1 MQQSRMTERLTRVTS
16 PRALLA
22 PLYKGHQRRLDMAR
36 FGYLRALFSFVCLL
50 ALAFTANAQ
59 SPAPTP
65 QVLLPGPAEPQRVAG
80 QSSLYCAGYIRHQRL
95 QSMPEIV
102 GAEEEQE
109 QRTYA
114 NGDIVYLNAGSQQG
128 IKEGQNFQIIRPRGD
143 VKGVHKQKRG
153 FLGTY
158 IQEIG
163 QLQVF
168 KVRENTSAARIT
180 FTCDA
185 ALLGDL
191 LAPVPDRESPLRR
204 TEGNLDRFTD
214 PTNKQTG
221 RLIMAKDN
229 REMVTRSDVV
239 YIDLGS
245 EDSVKRG
252 DYLTI
257 YRPLG
262 TGNVMRVDNEEMAR
276 NRATGFQSNRY
287 HGGGFSNQAS
297 RAKDSTAFVNSKG
310 RYRHKPITS
319 KEVKRHRPLMPRKIV
334 GEMVIIDV
342 QARTATAIITRVAG
356 EVHTGDWVEIQ

>member
-1 MQQSRMTERLTRVTS
+1 
-16 PRALLA
+16 
-22 PLYKGHQRRLDMAR
+22 MAR
-36 FGYLRALFSFVCLL
+36 FGYLRAALFSFVCLP

-59 SPAPTP
+59 APTPTP
-65 QVLLPGPAEPQRVAG
+65 QVVMPGPQQPRNVAG

-95 QSMPEIV
+95 PSMPEIV

-114 NGDIVYLNAGSQQG
+114 DGDIVYLNAGSQQG

-143 VKGVHKQKRG
+143 VKGVHKEKRG

-163 QLQVF
+163 QLRVF
-168 KVRENTSAARIT
+168 KVRENTSAALIT

-191 LAPVPDRESPLRR
+191 LAPVPDRESPLQRAD
-204 TEGNLDRFTD
+204 ENLDRFAD
-214 PTNKQTG
+214 PTGKQTG
-221 RLIMAKDN
+221 RLMMAKDS
-229 REMVTRSDVV
+229 REMVTRNDVV

-245 EDSVKRG
+245 EDSVRRG

-262 TGNVMRVDNEEMAR
+262 TGNVTRVDNEEMAR

-287 HGGGFSNQAS
+287 RGGGFSNQGS
-297 RAKDSTAFVNSKG
+297 RAKDSTAFRDTEG
-310 RYRHKPITS
+310 RYRYRPITTR
-319 KEVKRHRPLMPRKIV
+319 EVKRHRPLMPRKIV

-342 QARTATAIITRVAG
+342 QTRTATAIITRTAG

>member
-1 MQQSRMTERLTRVTS
+1 
-16 PRALLA
+16 
-22 PLYKGHQRRLDMAR
+22 MAR
-36 FGYLRALFSFVCLL
+36 FGYLRAALFSLVCLS

-59 SPAPTP
+59 SPAATP
-65 QVLLPGPAEPQRVAG
+65 QVVMPGSGQPLRVAG
-80 QSSLYCAGYIRHQRL
+80 KSSLYCAGYIRYQRL
-95 QSMPEIV
+95 PGMPEIV

-109 QRTYA
+109 QRTYGD
-114 NGDIVYLNAGSQQG
+114 GDIVYLNAGSQQG

-143 VKGVHKQKRG
+143 VKGVHKQKKG

-168 KVRENTSAARIT
+168 KVRENTSAAQIT

-191 LAPVPDRESPLRR
+191 LAPVPDRESPLQRA
-204 TEGNLDRFTD
+204 EEDLDRFAD
-214 PTNKQTG
+214 PTGKQNG
-221 RLIMAKDN
+221 ILMMAKDS
-229 REMVTRSDVV
+229 REMVTRNDIV

-245 EDSVKRG
+245 EDQIKRG

-262 TGNVMRVDNEEMAR
+262 TGNVTRVDNEEMAR

-287 HGGGFSNQAS
+287 RGGGFSNQAT
-297 RAKDSTAFVNSKG
+297 RAKDSTAFRDTEG
-310 RYRHKPITS
+310 RYRYKPITS
-319 KEVKRHRPLMPRKIV
+319 REVKRHRPLMPRKIV
-334 GEMVIIDV
+334 GELVIIDV
-342 QARTATAIITRVAG
+342 QTRTATAIITRVAS